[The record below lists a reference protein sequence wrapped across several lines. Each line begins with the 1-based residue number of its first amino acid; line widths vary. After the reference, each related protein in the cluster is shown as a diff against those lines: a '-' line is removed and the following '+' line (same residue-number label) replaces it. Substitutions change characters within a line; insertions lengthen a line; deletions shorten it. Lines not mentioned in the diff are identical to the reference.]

1 MKNYKGYWIDK
12 VFFNNEKEIDD
23 FLKDK
28 AVNAY
33 RQAVKLFT
41 IHSTM
46 ENSIYCGERA
56 EILVNKFGFTWE
68 DVEALEIKTLKAIA

>member
-1 MKNYKGYWIDK
+1 MKNYKGYYIDR
-12 VFFNNEKEIDD
+12 VIFNSEKEIDD
-23 FLKDK
+23 FLKNK

-33 RQAVKLFT
+33 RQAVELFA

-46 ENSIYCGERA
+46 EKSIYCGERA

-68 DVEALEIKTLKAIA
+68 EVEALEIKTLKAIA